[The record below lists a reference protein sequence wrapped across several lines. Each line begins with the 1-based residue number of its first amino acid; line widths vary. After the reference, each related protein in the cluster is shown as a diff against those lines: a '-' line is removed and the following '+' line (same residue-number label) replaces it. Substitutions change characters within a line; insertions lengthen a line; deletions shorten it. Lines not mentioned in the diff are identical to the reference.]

1 LKVRCRSERSTAAH
15 PKTIKKMKK
24 ISIMKAV
31 SALLALLLV
40 FALAEAQTPKSTKT
54 TIQFVVKG
62 NCGMCKERIE
72 AALDKPGIYKA
83 VYTPSTQTVI
93 VTYNPTKVQINQ
105 LHNLVAMVGHDTQ
118 LVTASN
124 VVYANLPRC
133 CQYRDGSCEHD
144 DF

>member
-1 LKVRCRSERSTAAH
+1 
-15 PKTIKKMKK
+15 MKK
-24 ISIMKAV
+24 TTMLKAGM
-31 SALLALLLV
+31 AMMAFLLV
-40 FALAEAQTPKSTKT
+40 FAYVKAQTPNQNKT

-83 VYTPSTQTVI
+83 VYTPSTQMVI

-133 CQYRDGSCEHD
+133 CQYRDGSCEDD

>member
-1 LKVRCRSERSTAAH
+1 
-15 PKTIKKMKK
+15 MF
-24 ISIMKAV
+24 KAGF
-31 SALLALLLV
+31 ALLGLLLV
-40 FALAEAQTPKSTKT
+40 FNFVKAQTPKSNKT

-105 LHNLVAMVGHDTQ
+105 LHNLVAMVGHDTV

-133 CQYRDGSCEHD
+133 CQYRDGSCED
-144 DF
+144 DNF

>member
-1 LKVRCRSERSTAAH
+1 M
-15 PKTIKKMKK
+15 KTISMF
-24 ISIMKAV
+24 KAGF
-31 SALLALLLV
+31 ALLGLLLV
-40 FALAEAQTPKSTKT
+40 FNFVKAQTPKSNKT

-105 LHNLVAMVGHDTQ
+105 LHNLVAMVGHDTA

-133 CQYRDGSCEHD
+133 CQYRDGSCED
-144 DF
+144 DNF